1 MLNQGVKRKSSAM
14 YCLQK
19 SLISILVLCAF
30 IIFTA
35 SCSTPDEP
43 TPKPNQNAAVKK
55 TEAKEIEAKK
65 EKKAA
70 TDNATVNE
78 YAYDAAGKIDPFH
91 PLITIVALT
100 VSKPA
105 GVVQQKPDLPLTPL
119 QRLDLT
125 ELILVAVIASGSTT
139 SALIEDSSKN
149 GYIVKE
155 GMFIG
160 KNDGAIKK
168 ILPNSIIVEEK
179 IIDPMGNPETKLST
193 LTIHIKE

>member
-1 MLNQGVKRKSSAM
+1 MRSSRDSRAESVAGSRHRRRTPRA
-14 YCLQK
+14 L
-19 SLISILVLCAF
+19 LAISM
-30 IIFTA
+30 
-35 SCSTPDEP
+35 
-43 TPKPNQNAAVKK
+43 
-55 TEAKEIEAKK
+55 
-65 EKKAA
+65 
-70 TDNATVNE
+70 
-78 YAYDAAGKIDPFH
+78 
-91 PLITIVALT
+91 
-100 VSKPA
+100 
-105 GVVQQKPDLPLTPL
+105 
-119 QRLDLT
+119 
-125 ELILVAVIASGSTT
+125 LILVAVIASGSTT